1 MLNMHIEHAGRQTEP
16 MPLKP
21 LPLWLALLFFGIP
34 SLLFRVFLYNGIPLL
49 ISSGVSRFAASMI
62 CVIIPLALLLIAALG
77 GYRLEG
83 NGFSWQ
89 VFKER
94 FRLTAFPGRAW
105 LWIVGGMVVSVA
117 GIVLL
122 GFTEAWIA
130 RIPGLAPPYFLAQMQ
145 DSGTVSVTRQLNELL
160 SHACLID

>member
-1 MLNMHIEHAGRQTEP
+1 
-16 MPLKP
+16 
-21 LPLWLALLFFGIP
+21 
-34 SLLFRVFLYNGIPLL
+34 
-49 ISSGVSRFAASMI
+49 MI
-62 CVIIPLALLLIAALG
+62 CIIIPLVLLLIAALV
-77 GYRLEG
+77 GYHLEG

-105 LWIVGGMVVSVA
+105 LWIVGGIVVSLA